1 VTQRAVLA
9 LSVVGVGISIY
20 LTLLHY
26 AGVTPACPATGAI
39 NCEAVLS
46 SSYAV
51 IAGTT
56 IPTSAAG
63 IVWFA
68 VSALISGWRA
78 GPLHLLW
85 AAIGLATMLYLVFV
99 ELILVR
105 AICLWCTAAHVVVV
119 LIALIW
125 VYAWSARQATLSP
138 SGRGSRRGA

>member
-1 VTQRAVLA
+1 MSRTQGVVLA
-9 LSVVGVGISIY
+9 LSVAGVGISVY

-46 SSYAV
+46 SCYAV
-51 IAGTT
+51 LFGSK
-56 IPTSAAG
+56 IPTSVAG
-63 IVWFA
+63 IAWFA
-68 VSALISGWRA
+68 LCALIAGWRV
-78 GPLHLLW
+78 GVVHLVW

-105 AICLWCTAAHVVVV
+105 AICLWCTAAHALVV

-125 VYAWSARQATLSP
+125 VYAWSARQTAV
-138 SGRGSRRGA
+138 R

>member
-1 VTQRAVLA
+1 MAWAQRVVLA

-46 SSYAV
+46 SSYALLF
-51 IAGTT
+51 GTT
-56 IPTSAAG
+56 IPTSVAG
-63 IVWFA
+63 IAWFA
-68 VSALISGWRA
+68 FCALIGGWRA
-78 GPLHLLW
+78 NALHLVW

-105 AICLWCTAAHVVVV
+105 AICLWCTAAHALVV
-119 LIALIW
+119 LIALTW
-125 VYAWSARQATLSP
+125 VYAWSARQAAA
-138 SGRGSRRGA
+138 R

>member
-1 VTQRAVLA
+1 MTRTQGVVVA
-9 LSVVGVGISIY
+9 LSVLGVGISIY

-51 IAGTT
+51 LFGTN
-56 IPTSAAG
+56 IPTSVAG
-63 IVWFA
+63 VAWFA
-68 VSALISGWRA
+68 VCALIAGWRA

-85 AAIGLATMLYLVFV
+85 AAVGLATMLYLVFV

-105 AICLWCTAAHVVVV
+105 AICLWCTAAHALVV
-119 LIALIW
+119 LIALTW
-125 VYAWSARQATLSP
+125 VYAWSARQASAA
-138 SGRGSRRGA
+138 R

>member
-1 VTQRAVLA
+1 MTRSQGVVVA
-9 LSVVGVGISIY
+9 LSAAGVGISIY

-26 AGVTPACPATGAI
+26 AGFAPVCPATGAI
-39 NCEAVLS
+39 NCEAVLA

-51 IAGTT
+51 IFGTT

-68 VSALISGWRA
+68 VCALIAGWRA
-78 GPLHLLW
+78 GPVHLLW
-85 AAIGLATMLYLVFV
+85 AAVGLATMLYLVFV

-105 AICLWCTAAHVVVV
+105 AICLWCTAAHVLVV

-125 VYAWSARQATLSP
+125 VYAWSAREAAA
-138 SGRGSRRGA
+138 R